1 MGQGKTN
8 SIIKRWKKWS
18 NGYVTANLP
27 LFPAKFMLHRSA
39 VNDNNVSTTV
49 DLWIRFQLQIERM
62 LSQLD
67 NGQMINGLVVPK
79 GGKVI
84 SACELT
90 AR

>member
-1 MGQGKTN
+1 
-8 SIIKRWKKWS
+8 
-18 NGYVTANLP
+18 
-27 LFPAKFMLHRSA
+27 MLHRSG
-39 VNDNNVSTTV
+39 VNDNVSKTV
-49 DLWIRFQLQIERM
+49 DLWFRFQLQIGRM

-79 GGKVI
+79 RGKVI

>member
-1 MGQGKTN
+1 MDQGKTN
-8 SIIKRWKKWS
+8 SITTRWKKWS
-18 NGYVTANLP
+18 NGYVTANLL

-39 VNDNNVSTTV
+39 VNDNVSTTV
-49 DLWIRFQLQIERM
+49 DLWFRFQLQIERM

-67 NGQMINGLVVPK
+67 NAQMINGLVVPK